1 MNVIPGSYKL
11 KAIELFSDFDDTF
24 VLEMGNITGEVNL
37 YESVFDNCINGNLV
51 LNDGVNVLGNL
62 PILGYETININYSIN
77 VRNPANNEITSED
90 FIQSYR
96 IHSIS
101 NYQKPR
107 ATTSVYSINFISE
120 KHFSDI
126 TTKINK
132 SYIGQPISDVAYSI
146 LSNDLKIDDS
156 DINIES
162 TLPQQNLIIPNWRP
176 FEALNWLANRA
187 ISESYKGASYVF
199 FQNKNGYNFISL
211 EGLFNDADDSNI
223 VTYTQFDRDVD
234 LDLGDREW
242 TFRRI
247 KSVDFDQSIDISNN
261 ISKGMY
267 ANKVIEHD
275 IVKRS
280 FTIHEFDYSKS
291 YNSYVHMNDGRLD
304 LEDEKSYSK
313 RYDSKI
319 MYVPKHTKK
328 YNNLEYSDSKQ
339 TSLPVRM
346 SQLQQL
352 NNFAVTI
359 IVAGDTTLAVGDI
372 VELRIISPEA
382 VDIRNTWDP
391 VYSGR
396 YLIIRL
402 RHTIDADKYNT
413 TITAVKDTYK
423 NPLEDTIPGITTD
436 TIAFA

>member
-1 MNVIPGSYKL
+1 MDTHYG
-11 KAIELFSDFDDTF
+11 LFIW
-24 VLEMGNITGEVNL
+24 N
-37 YESVFDNCINGNLV
+37 
-51 LNDGVNVLGNL
+51 
-62 PILGYETININYSIN
+62 
-77 VRNPANNEITSED
+77 
-90 FIQSYR
+90 
-96 IHSIS
+96 
-101 NYQKPR
+101 
-107 ATTSVYSINFISE
+107 
-120 KHFSDI
+120 
-126 TTKINK
+126 
-132 SYIGQPISDVAYSI
+132 
-146 LSNDLKIDDS
+146 DS